1 MTSTQPHVPPDVQDK
16 NVEDKNKDKRDRSP
30 KVLSGTTQDARPDDL
45 GHEGITSGV
54 KRNTTN
60 HGERQDRD

>member
-1 MTSTQPHVPPDVQDK
+1 MQPHVPPKTQDQDQDQD
-16 NVEDKNKDKRDRSP
+16 ERDRSP
-30 KVLSGTTQDARPDDL
+30 KKLSGTTQDARPDDL
-45 GHEGITSGV
+45 GHEGMVSTT

>member
-1 MTSTQPHVPPDVQDK
+1 MISKPHNRPGIPDK
-16 NVEDKNKDKRDRSP
+16 GESDRSP

-45 GHEGITSGV
+45 GHEGVTSGV

>member
-1 MTSTQPHVPPDVQDK
+1 MISSTQPHVPPDVQDK
-16 NVEDKNKDKRDRSP
+16 GKHDRSP

-45 GHEGITSGV
+45 GHEGVTSGV
-54 KRNTTN
+54 KRNTTG

>member
-1 MTSTQPHVPPDVQDK
+1 MVSTKPHVPSDVQD
-16 NVEDKNKDKRDRSP
+16 RGRQDRSP
-30 KVLSGTTQDARPDDL
+30 KVLSGTTQDAHPDDL
-45 GHEGITSGV
+45 GHEGVTSGV